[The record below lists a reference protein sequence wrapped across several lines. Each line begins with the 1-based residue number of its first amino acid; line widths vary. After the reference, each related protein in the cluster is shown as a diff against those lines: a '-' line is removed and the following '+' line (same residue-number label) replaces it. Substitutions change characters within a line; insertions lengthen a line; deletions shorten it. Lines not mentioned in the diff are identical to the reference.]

1 MDVLNIYS
9 LQSIHAEMCVAWSI
23 DPRQDPS
30 EIAEM
35 WFGDERPPWN
45 PIWNDFM
52 LEIPFEHY
60 EPLYNILYPSL
71 QMPSLSDVREIPLE
85 MDHMRRIKAHMD
97 NMDDMSMSL
106 DIDPEMIPAM
116 IDEAYYA
123 IAYPDEVPLVGLE
136 GFQNDQGVSLLPRAL
151 FQEEEE
157 EQEDEEEAR
166 ERRLEDCRKGFA
178 MVEESVS
185 SGVCLSEGQ
194 YLELAQIFKRL
205 SA

>member
-1 MDVLNIYS
+1 
-9 LQSIHAEMCVAWSI
+9 VAWSI
-23 DPRQDPS
+23 DPRQESGDLAD
-30 EIAEM
+30 I
-35 WFGDERPPWN
+35 WLGDERPPWN

-71 QMPSLSDVREIPLE
+71 QMPPLSDVREIPLE
-85 MDHMRRIKAHMD
+85 LDHLRRIKAHMD
-97 NMDDMSMSL
+97 NMDDIAS
-106 DIDPEMIPAM
+106 IGITPEMIPAM
-116 IDEAYYA
+116 IDEAYA
-123 IAYPDEVPLVGLE
+123 SAYTDENPLVLPE

-157 EQEDEEEAR
+157 EEEEQQEER
-166 ERRLEDCRKGFA
+166 EQRLEDCRKGFA
-178 MVEESVS
+178 IVEESVS